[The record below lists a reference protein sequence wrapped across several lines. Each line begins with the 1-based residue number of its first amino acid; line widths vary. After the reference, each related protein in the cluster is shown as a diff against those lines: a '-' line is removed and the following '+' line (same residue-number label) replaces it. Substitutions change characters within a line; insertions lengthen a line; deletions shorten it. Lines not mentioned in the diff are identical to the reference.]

1 MFTSGKAIHGRR
13 PNVRSLIGWEKV
25 VPRILAGLGL
35 AMALAGCEPVQSLCP
50 FFDPKDVVYDSE
62 LLGMWVSKTEDG
74 FYMKLYFQ
82 KAQDEADA
90 YKVDFTVH
98 NDKPDEDKPKD
109 GNITFNVHLFQAG
122 DSRFADFYPQ
132 KYSANWDS
140 RTVEFEATD
149 NLFGMPTH
157 TVYQVKLDKD
167 HLQLAWLD
175 DNYVKRFITENNLPL
190 AADGADQFVLTGKT
204 DDLKASLLVRAEKED
219 LLSHDDG
226 FEFVREK

>member
-1 MFTSGKAIHGRR
+1 
-13 PNVRSLIGWEKV
+13 
-25 VPRILAGLGL
+25 
-35 AMALAGCEPVQSLCP
+35 
-50 FFDPKDVVYDSE
+50 
-62 LLGMWVSKTEDG
+62 MWVSKTEDG

-122 DSRFADFYPQ
+122 DSRFADFYPL

-190 AADGADQFVLTGKT
+190 AADGADHFVLTGKT
-204 DDLKASLLVRAEKED
+204 DDLKANLLVRAEKED

-226 FEFVREK
+226 FEFVRQK